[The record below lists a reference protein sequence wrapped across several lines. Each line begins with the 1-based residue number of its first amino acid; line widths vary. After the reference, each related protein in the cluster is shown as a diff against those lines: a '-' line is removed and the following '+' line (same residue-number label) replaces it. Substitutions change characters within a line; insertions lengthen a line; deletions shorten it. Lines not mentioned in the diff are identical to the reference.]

1 MADSHASWRA
11 RMLLAVI
18 WALALRSNGAFVMR
32 APHGLSREL
41 SRRWPALGAGKAGA
55 GHATCTSRHRHAHVT
70 CSGGSGD
77 SAKLL
82 EPPDDSVRV
91 GRSWLHSIQP
101 VTKKLGGKAA
111 TSKGFGSKENA
122 AAQEPRDRNPRRAER
137 LWRLRAAAGARM
149 RAHREGLSE
158 CLEDRGAAIAPALSV
173 QLAQLTPTTL
183 RETLDPNVPPMHP
196 AEKLSSADVGMS
208 KTQTVQRRR
217 QRQDNE
223 LRQTQQT
230 LWFRAKAEEM
240 AILRDNAYP
249 WKPGQAVYC
258 ASDTG
263 HLMRGT
269 LLSVEQSANRLTVA
283 RVRLHAPMPTS
294 GAATSA
300 SCGATPGTPTGETR
314 SDGSGGV
321 SFRGEGN
328 GGAGSVAEASERGP
342 ELSEGCIETFLLP
355 AIFPIGGCNGGLES
369 GLEKLVH
376 FNTQEDLC
384 GAVGLQGTYS
394 LSRSSA
400 GAQSVPPRMPGVPD
414 YDAVGGSPLG
424 LLTAGRAPAVDEVLL
439 YLEEQKL
446 QLMHRPFCEHK
457 LAFASGRLNAARQQL
472 KDALIDSETRL
483 LRFCEV
489 LAYTLYTP
497 GTHTLQTLREGVE
510 GGAGAGG
517 AASPFF
523 RSTGVECEVRL
534 KGGERE
540 GFKVE
545 EPLSDETL
553 VSLMSGEGFGKTSIC
568 DHLVSSIRVLPFNS
582 FRHAHNERKRRQ
594 EAAAAR
600 RNTSA
605 SIDYLS
611 TLAGHEEL
619 EVPHHM
625 EGWSEAHE
633 VTHYLVYEAASAAQV
648 DSSGGVL
655 QFRGSRK
662 SAAELL
668 DIVADKLCHVDAY
681 VGSSSSRGY
690 SDCRQIHNTLS
701 VRIVVES
708 AEQAAGLL
716 QRLRSLTFSGEA
728 LREAD
733 VPLICEH
740 DGVGR
745 GECTD
750 RLQILE
756 VQDRLKGQA
765 QAGAPGTSTL
775 TLRQEEAEVGW
786 RGLVAMVKWWGAPIM
801 LVMEPLEVGDLDW
814 FLMCVLRWRL
824 PHDGTARALTRL
836 RAHAGVSLAAGG
848 VDVDELRAVQGAAA
862 AGAQRRAAPV
872 AGVRADAAADAL
884 GAGSRR
890 PRGRPRGARRRRRRW
905 RCGGPRLRGDS
916 GARALGGVGTKRAG
930 VAARGQEDRLRV
942 VI

>member
-1 MADSHASWRA
+1 MAGRHVSWRA
-11 RMLLAVI
+11 SMLLAVI
-18 WALALRSNGAFVMR
+18 WALALRSSGAFVLW

-41 SRRWPALGAGKAGA
+41 SRRWPALGAGKAAA
-55 GHATCTSRHRHAHVT
+55 GHTTCASRHRHAQVT

-91 GRSWLHSIQP
+91 GRSWLNSIQP
-101 VTKKLGGKAA
+101 VSQKLGGKAA
-111 TSKGFGSKENA
+111 PSKGFSKENA
-122 AAQEPRDRNPRRAER
+122 AAQKSRERNPHRAER
-137 LWRLRAAAGARM
+137 LSRQRAAAGARL

-158 CLEDRGAAIAPALSV
+158 CLEDGGVATAPALSV
-173 QLAQLTPTTL
+173 QLAQLSPTTL
-183 RETLDPNVPPMHP
+183 EETLDADVPPLHP
-196 AEKLSSADVGMS
+196 AEKLSCADVGMS

-217 QRQDNE
+217 QRQDRE

-283 RVRLHAPMPTS
+283 RVRLHAPMPAS

-300 SCGATPGTPTGETR
+300 SCGATSGTPTGETR
-314 SDGSGGV
+314 SDGSGCA
-321 SFRGEGN
+321 SFCGEGK
-328 GGAGSVAEASERGP
+328 GEAGSVVKTDGGP
-342 ELSEGCIETFLLP
+342 EPSEGCIETFLLP

-400 GAQSVPPRMPGVPD
+400 GAQSVPRMPGVPD

-424 LLTAGRAPAVDEVLL
+424 LLTAGRAPAVDDVLL

-457 LAFASGRLNAARQQL
+457 LAFASGRLHAARQQL
-472 KDALIDSETRL
+472 KDALIDAETRL

-497 GTHTLQTLREGVE
+497 GTHTLHSLREGSGGGE
-510 GGAGAGG
+510 GSGG

-534 KGGERE
+534 KGGEGE

-553 VSLMSGEGFGKTSIC
+553 VSLMSGEGFGKKGIC

-633 VTHYLVYEAASAAQV
+633 VTHYLVYEAASASQV

-708 AEQAAGLL
+708 AQQAAGLL
-716 QRLRSLTFSGEA
+716 QRLRTLTFSGEA

-733 VPLICEH
+733 VPLISEQ
-740 DGVGR
+740 DGAGC

-765 QAGAPGTSTL
+765 QAGAPGTNTL

-801 LVMEPLEVGDLDW
+801 LVMEPLEVDDLS
-814 FLMCVLRWRL
+814 CVCAYR
-824 PHDGTARALTRL
+824 TM
-836 RAHAGVSLAAGG
+836 
-848 VDVDELRAVQGAAA
+848 
-862 AGAQRRAAPV
+862 
-872 AGVRADAAADAL
+872 
-884 GAGSRR
+884 
-890 PRGRPRGARRRRRRW
+890 ARRVR
-905 RCGGPRLRGDS
+905 
-916 GARALGGVGTKRAG
+916 
-930 VAARGQEDRLRV
+930 
-942 VI
+942 